1 MKKLL
6 LILLIIAPFLK
17 SYAENVDSVYLEI
30 MKSSDTIGNITDLIG
45 HASLNSHENHQVA
58 FEYYKLAEN
67 LAQKYSDTCANCIL
81 YYGQGILAHGKSE
94 YEKALNYY
102 HKAYESSK
110 ACHNTKI
117 LINSTNNMGV
127 LNRYAKNF
135 PKAIEW
141 YELALRFSREYND
154 TLKMLHALN
163 NLGNVYHQ
171 SGDFNKAIQQYENC
185 LREIENSGAYDFFRS
200 SVYPNL
206 AQAYYDIGKFD
217 KAIELFEES
226 YRLAK
231 EADIPYI
238 ELIVLRS
245 ISEIY
250 LERNHPEKALSYLN
264 KAIPLLKEFYNEKIE
279 SDIYMLR
286 YQAQLA
292 LGNHEAA
299 IKDLEKYQSLQDSL
313 DLQEMHVLLSDIQ
326 EKYDNEKLKRITT
339 KQEKTIQ
346 DRNRLLLLFG
356 LSGIIVLGFLIF
368 SIYLNQYRKKTNKSL
383 KQKQTIINEGLAYG
397 RFVKEKLMISKPKIL
412 ANRSLKHFIYD
423 KPKHGVG
430 GDFYLFKEHPAGL
443 FVILGDATGHGVP
456 GGFISLTVLN
466 LFHQTLENE
475 KDLDPAK
482 LLHSVK
488 SQWEAYS
495 NAQDKYDESFTASVA
510 CINSQTI
517 ILANH
522 KQKSLLYKDG
532 KIIHDG
538 KKSAISEE
546 ILQNEYSIKS
556 GDWLILSSDGYYDQ
570 IGGEKGKTYKFKQF
584 SNFIEQQLTSF
595 QTNLPNV
602 IENEIVEFM
611 KGEEQTDDMLVIG
624 IGF

>member
-1 MKKLL
+1 MQ
-6 LILLIIAPFLK
+6 
-17 SYAENVDSVYLEI
+17 I
-30 MKSSDTIGNITDLIG
+30 MQSPDTIGNITDLIG
-45 HASLNSHENHQVA
+45 HASLNSHEDHQLA
-58 FEYYKLAEN
+58 LEYYQLAED

-81 YYGQGILAHGKSE
+81 YYGKGILAHGKSE
-94 YEKALNYY
+94 YETALNYY

-141 YELALRFSREYND
+141 YEIALRFSREYND
-154 TLKMLHALN
+154 TIKMIHALN
-163 NLGNVYHQ
+163 NLGNVYAQ
-171 SGDFNKAIQQYENC
+171 SENYDKAISYYNIC
-185 LREIENSGAYDFFRS
+185 LKEIEKTEEYESYRS
-200 SVYPNL
+200 TIYPNL
-206 AQAYYDIGKFD
+206 AQCYYEIGEYD
-217 KAIELFEES
+217 KAINLFEES
-226 YRLAK
+226 YRLAE
-231 EADIPYI
+231 EADIPHI
-238 ELIVLRS
+238 QLIVLRS

-250 LERNHPEKALSYLN
+250 LERNQPEKALSFLN

-326 EKYDNEKLKRITT
+326 EKYDNEKLKRITS
-339 KQEKTIQ
+339 KQEETIQ
-346 DRNRLLLLFG
+346 DRNRLLLLSG

-368 SIYLNQYRKKTNKSL
+368 SIYINQYRKKTNKSL
-383 KQKQTIINEGLAYG
+383 KQKQGIINEGLAYG
-397 RFVKEKLMISKPKIL
+397 RFVKEKLMISEPEIL
-412 ANRSLKHFIYD
+412 TNRNLNHFIYN

-430 GDFYLFKEHPAGL
+430 GDFYLIKEHPSGL
-443 FVILGDATGHGVP
+443 FIILGDATGHGVP

-466 LFHQTLENE
+466 LFHQVLENYNE
-475 KDLDPAK
+475 LDPSK
-482 LLHSVK
+482 LLQIVR
-488 SQWEAYS
+488 SQWETYS
-495 NAQDKYDESFTASVA
+495 NAKDKYDESFTASVA
-510 CINSQTI
+510 CINSQSLK
-517 ILANH
+517 LANH
-522 KQKSLLYKDG
+522 KQKSILYNDG
-532 KIIHDG
+532 DIVHQG
-538 KKSAISEE
+538 KKSTFSDE
-546 ILQNEYSIKS
+546 ITMHEYSVKK

-570 IGGEKGKTYKFKQF
+570 IGGKKGKTYKFKQF
-584 SNFIEQQLTSF
+584 SNFMEEELKSS
-595 QTNLPNV
+595 QTKIPDAL
-602 IENEIVEFM
+602 ENEIVNFM